1 MISISFNGI
10 DPLFMYTQLFKE
22 ALLEIEDDDE
32 KSFKELVEYCRLQG
46 DIDEKIIDRVKREYH
61 SHNLI
66 WWYTAPYFVYS
77 MLNSGLQ
84 LIDADIIL
92 KMRFFYSIFTQIYRT
107 LTSGTTIGQDQS
119 YSLSSLLWT
128 SRDRRISFM
137 YAHSVA
143 IDNDQQSVS
152 IIFVITIDSSSYV
165 TSSIPF
171 VDVKSVD
178 YYQDAEEEILFS
190 THIICRINQIIH
202 IEDDAT
208 DKLWQVDIILVGNDD
223 HDMNILTSHLRQELT
238 WREGWSRFSDILIR
252 VGDNSK
258 AEHLYNILLDRAFTQ
273 QERRDNEK
281 QIA

>member
-22 ALLEIEDDDE
+22 ALSEIEDDDE

-46 DIDEKIIDRVKREYH
+46 DIDEKIIDGVKREYH

-92 KMRFFYSIFTQIYRT
+92 KMGFFYSIFTQIYRT
-107 LTSGTTIGQDQS
+107 LTSGTTIGQDQC
-119 YSLSSLLWT
+119 YSLS
-128 SRDRRISFM
+128 M
-137 YAHSVA
+137 
-143 IDNDQQSVS
+143 
-152 IIFVITIDSSSYV
+152 
-165 TSSIPF
+165 
-171 VDVKSVD
+171 
-178 YYQDAEEEILFS
+178 
-190 THIICRINQIIH
+190 
-202 IEDDAT
+202 
-208 DKLWQVDIILVGNDD
+208 GNDD
-223 HDMNILTSHLRQELT
+223 HDMNILTSHLRQEPT

-252 VGDNSK
+252 IGDNSK

-273 QERRDNEK
+273 QERRDNEE

>member
-46 DIDEKIIDRVKREYH
+46 DIDEKIIDGVKREYH

-77 MLNSGLQ
+77 MLNS
-84 LIDADIIL
+84 
-92 KMRFFYSIFTQIYRT
+92 
-107 LTSGTTIGQDQS
+107 
-119 YSLSSLLWT
+119 
-128 SRDRRISFM
+128 
-137 YAHSVA
+137 
-143 IDNDQQSVS
+143 
-152 IIFVITIDSSSYV
+152 
-165 TSSIPF
+165 
-171 VDVKSVD
+171 
-178 YYQDAEEEILFS
+178 
-190 THIICRINQIIH
+190 
-202 IEDDAT
+202 
-208 DKLWQVDIILVGNDD
+208 VGNDD
-223 HDMNILTSHLRQELT
+223 HDMNILTSHLRQEPT

-252 VGDNSK
+252 IGDNSK

-273 QERRDNEK
+273 QERRDNEE